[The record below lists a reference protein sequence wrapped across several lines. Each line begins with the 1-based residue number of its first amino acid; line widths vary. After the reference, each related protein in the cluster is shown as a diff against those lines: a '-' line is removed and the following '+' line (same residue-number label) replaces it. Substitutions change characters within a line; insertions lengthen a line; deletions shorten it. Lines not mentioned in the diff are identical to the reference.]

1 MSPEGGS
8 ALCSRQRGRLVASR
22 KVRGGLTLPPMPGA
36 PRLVSFL
43 KAETFERGEHII
55 KEGEASRQGQGA
67 LQTASLRLYD

>member
-1 MSPEGGS
+1 M
-8 ALCSRQRGRLVASR
+8 
-22 KVRGGLTLPPMPGA
+22 PPMPGA